1 MPDINLKQ
9 LEAFVATVEYSSFT
23 RAAEKL
29 FLTQS
34 TVSSHISALENQ
46 LNMRLI
52 HRGARRRVELTAEG
66 KPVYDAARDI
76 LRRCQKLQNMAVSP
90 ETQPLAVGASSVPGQ
105 YLLPDIMSGFLR
117 ENRASR
123 YTLTRGD
130 SALIHKML
138 DEDQIR
144 IGFAGAALDTKRYHY
159 HPLTE
164 DRLVLITPNTPEFR
178 SKRAAG
184 VSGTQLLDLPMICRE
199 PSSGTRRAT
208 EDYLRTQGIDPES
221 LHVVAQIDSPEAVKS
236 SVIRGLGISVVSEL
250 SIREELDGEQL
261 LAFDLDS
268 RGVYRSIYLLYRKDL
283 QPTHPEK
290 LFIDFV
296 VRMFSD
302 Q

>member
-9 LEAFVATVEYSSFT
+9 LEAFVATVELSSFT

-34 TVSSHISALENQ
+34 TVSSHISTLERQ

-52 HRGARRRVELTAEG
+52 RRGARRRVELTPDG

-76 LRRCQKLQNMAVSP
+76 LRRCQKLQNMAVAP
-90 ETQPLAVGASSVPGQ
+90 ESQPLSVGASSVPGQ

-117 ENRASR
+117 ENRSSR
-123 YTLTRGD
+123 YALTRGD

-159 HPLTE
+159 HPLIE
-164 DRLVLITPNTPEFR
+164 DRLVLITPNTPEFH
-178 SKRAAG
+178 SKHAAG
-184 VSGTQLLDLPMICRE
+184 ISGTQLLTLPMICRE
-199 PSSGTRRAT
+199 PSSGTRKAT
-208 EDYLRTQGIDPES
+208 EDYLRTRGIDPES
-221 LHVVAQIDSPEAVKS
+221 LNVVAQIDSPEAVKS
-236 SVIRGLGISVVSEL
+236 SVIRGLGVSVVSHL
-250 SIREELDGEQL
+250 SIREELDGGQL

-268 RGVYRSIYLLYRKDL
+268 QGVYRSIYLLYRRDVELNRQETK
-283 QPTHPEK
+283 
-290 LFIDFV
+290 FVDFV
-296 VRMFSD
+296 LEMHRK
-302 Q
+302 